1 MLGKL
6 DLTIGALAE
15 IGVFRD
21 DKVKIFLGDILE
33 NIF

>member
-15 IGVFRD
+15 VGVLRD
-21 DKVKIFLGDILE
+21 DEVEIFLGDILE